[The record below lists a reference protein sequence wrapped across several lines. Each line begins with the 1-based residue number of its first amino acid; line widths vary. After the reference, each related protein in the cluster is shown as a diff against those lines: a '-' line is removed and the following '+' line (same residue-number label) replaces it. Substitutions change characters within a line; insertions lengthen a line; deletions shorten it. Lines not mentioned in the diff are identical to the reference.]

1 MAKSPRS
8 IEALEIAMNTVAYV
22 TVDVFTSERFVGN
35 PLAVIPDARGLAS
48 DAMQKIA
55 TEFNYSETTFVL
67 PPENPEHTAR
77 VRIFT
82 PTAEIPFAGH
92 PNVGTAFVLGQQREI
107 FGKPVGDRLIFE
119 EDAGLVGVTLLR
131 KDGGVTGARIR
142 APGKLTIGET
152 IAEDL
157 IARCVQ
163 IEPQSIRK
171 TAHAPIFASVGL
183 PFAFAELDSLETLG
197 KAWPNAAIFSEAAA
211 RHKEDK
217 TGFSLFLYVR
227 STENPWHI
235 RARMFAPLDN
245 VTEDPATGSASAAL
259 GAYLTSLLP
268 ARDADVKITIEQG
281 VEMGRRSLIGVDVS
295 KSAGTVNEVLLSG
308 SSIPV
313 MRGEI
318 PL

>member
-1 MAKSPRS
+1 
-8 IEALEIAMNTVAYV
+8 MNTVAYV

-35 PLAVIPDARGLAS
+35 PLAVIPDARGLGG

-55 TEFNYSETTFVL
+55 AEFCYSETTFVL
-67 PPENPEHTAR
+67 PPENPDHTAR

-107 FGKPVGDRLIFE
+107 FGKPAGDGLTFE
-119 EDAGLVGVTLLR
+119 EDAGLVEVTLLR
-131 KDGGVTGARIR
+131 TDGAVTGASIR
-142 APGKLTIGET
+142 APASLTIGET
-152 IAEDL
+152 IADEL

-163 IEPQSIRK
+163 IDPQSIRK
-171 TAHAPIFASVGL
+171 ATHAPTFASVGL
-183 PFAFAELDSLETLG
+183 PFALAELDSLETLG
-197 KAWPNAAIFSEAAA
+197 KAWPNAAVFAEAAT
-211 RHKEDK
+211 RHKEDE

-227 STENPWHI
+227 SADNPWHI

-268 ARDADVKITIEQG
+268 APDAEVKITIEQG
-281 VEMGRRSLIGVDVS
+281 VEMGRRSVIGIEV
-295 KSAGTVNEVLLSG
+295 KKTAGTVNEVLLSG
-308 SSIPV
+308 SSIHV

-318 PL
+318 RL

>member
-1 MAKSPRS
+1 
-8 IEALEIAMNTVAYV
+8 MNTVAYV

-35 PLAVIPDARGLAS
+35 PLAVIPDARGLSS

-67 PPENPEHTAR
+67 PPENPDHSAR

-92 PNVGTAFVLGQQREI
+92 PNVGTAFALGQQREI
-107 FGKPVGDRLIFE
+107 FGKPVTDRLTFE
-119 EDAGLVGVTLLR
+119 EEAGLVEVTLLR
-131 KDGGVTGARIR
+131 KGGDITGASIR
-142 APGKLTIGET
+142 APGSLTIGE
-152 IAEDL
+152 AVADEL

-163 IEPQSIRK
+163 IDPLSICR
-171 TAHAPIFASVGL
+171 TSHAPIFASVGL

-197 KAWPNAAIFSEAAA
+197 KAWPNAAIFAEAAA
-211 RHKEDK
+211 RHEEDK

-227 STENPWHI
+227 STEDPWHI

-268 ARDADVKITIEQG
+268 AQDAEVKIAIEQG
-281 VEMGRRSLIGVDVS
+281 VEMGRRSVIGVEVR
-295 KSAGTVNEVLLSG
+295 KTAGVVNEVLLSG
-308 SSIPV
+308 SSVHV

-318 PL
+318 LL

>member
-1 MAKSPRS
+1 
-8 IEALEIAMNTVAYV
+8 MNTAAYV

-35 PLAVIPDARGLAS
+35 PLAVIPDARGLS
-48 DAMQKIA
+48 GDAMQKIA

-67 PPENPEHTAR
+67 PPENPDHTAR

-107 FGKPVGDRLIFE
+107 FGRSFSERLTFE
-119 EDAGLVGVTLLR
+119 EGAGLVDVRLLR
-131 KDGGVTGARIR
+131 SDEDVTGASIR
-142 APGKLTIGET
+142 APGRLTVGEA
-152 IAEDL
+152 IADEL

-163 IEPQSIRK
+163 IDPASILR
-171 TAHAPIFASVGL
+171 TTHAPTFASVGL
-183 PFAFAELDSLETLG
+183 PFAFAELDSVETLG
-197 KAWPNAAIFSEAAA
+197 KAWPNAAIFAEAAA

-217 TGFSLFLYVR
+217 TGFSIFLYTR
-227 STENPWHI
+227 AAENPWHI

-268 ARDADVKITIEQG
+268 ARDAEVKITIEQG
-281 VEMGRRSLIGVDVS
+281 VEMGRRSLIGVDVR
-295 KSAGTVNEVLLSG
+295 KSTGTVNEVLLSG
-308 SSIPV
+308 SCVNV

-318 PL
+318 LL